1 MAAKRKSAEIDRKK
15 LFSDPV
21 MIGMIVVLLVFL
33 ILFIVYPLFVLLI
46 DSVFSE
52 GRFSLD
58 VFKRVLS
65 MDRFR
70 TAFVNTVELGLITGV
85 LSSAIG
91 LLFAYVDVY
100 VKLKYKWIEY
110 SIFIAGSFSA
120 FCIILIYD
128 HVIWQKRYHQQ
139 ICIPY
144 L

>member
-100 VKLKYKWIEY
+100 VKL
-110 SIFIAGSFSA
+110 IAGSFSA

-139 ICIPY
+139 ICIPH

>member
-70 TAFVNTVELGLITGV
+70 TAFVN
-85 LSSAIG
+85 
-91 LLFAYVDVY
+91 
-100 VKLKYKWIEY
+100 